1 LKKLDQEVLLME
13 RKLLVAALSM
23 LAGGLVVMAPIHSNA
38 QLATGDTRKVSQPTL
53 PSTCTTLFATLQTAN
68 RTFGNGDETTP
79 PDTSRIQAALN
90 KCKPASGSVGVVLA
104 AAGSSNAFLTGP
116 LTLPSGVVLVID
128 KGATLFGS
136 NNPANYQISGKPACG
151 TVQSSDGGCT
161 ALITATGANSGV
173 MGTGG
178 TIDGRGDINLVGQS
192 TSWWGVSNTAHSDG
206 KKQNNPRMIQATG
219 ANNFTVFDV
228 NLINAPF
235 FHIYYQA
242 GNGLTVWGVN
252 IKTPASTHNTD
263 GIDPDSA
270 TNVTIN
276 NCNVEDGDDGI
287 AIKTNASA
295 TSNITVEN
303 SNFFGTH
310 GISIGSQT
318 QFGVT
323 NVLVENNTINGKD
336 STGITSGD
344 NNGIRIKTNSSAGG
358 KVSQITYTNICMKNV
373 KHALVF
379 NPFYQNKTG
388 SDTVNF
394 TDIVVNGVRSVSSAS
409 SAGSIYEGFN
419 SSNPLNLT
427 LENVQLDA
435 TSSTASNAKIG
446 LFNTNFT
453 PSGSGVTTSSVSGSG
468 SVPACTSFPTF
479 PTL

>member
-1 LKKLDQEVLLME
+1 MQ
-13 RKLLVAALSM
+13 RRLLVAAL
-23 LAGGLVVMAPIHSNA
+23 LIWTGGPALMMPLRCNA
-38 QLATGDTRKVSQPTL
+38 QLATGDSRKVSQPTL
-53 PSTCTTLFATLQTAN
+53 PSTCTTLLATLQTSN
-68 RTFGNGDETTP
+68 RTFSNADETTP
-79 PDTSRIQAALN
+79 PDTSRIQTALN
-90 KCKPASGSVGVVLA
+90 KCKPASGSPSVGVVLA
-104 AAGSSNAFLTGP
+104 ASGSNTAFLTGP
-116 LTLPSGVVLVID
+116 LALPGGVILVID

-136 NNPANYQISGKPACG
+136 NNPANYQISGKPTCG

-161 ALITATGANSGV
+161 PLITANAANSGV

-178 TIDGRGDINLVGQS
+178 TIDGRGDINLAGQS
-192 TSWWGVSNTAHSDG
+192 TSWWGVSNTAKSDG
-206 KKQNNPRMIQATG
+206 KKQNNPRMIQASG
-219 ANNFTVFDV
+219 ANNFTVFGV

-235 FHIYYQA
+235 FHIYYQS

-252 IKTPASTHNTD
+252 IKTPANTHNTD

-276 NCNVEDGDDGI
+276 NCNVQDGDDGI

-310 GISIGSQT
+310 GISIGSET

-323 NVLVENNTINGKD
+323 NVLVENNTINGND
-336 STGITSGD
+336 STGIASSD
-344 NNGIRIKTNSSAGG
+344 NNGIRIKTNSSEGG

-388 SDTVNF
+388 SDTVDF

-409 SAGSIYEGFN
+409 SAGSTYEGFN
-419 SSNPLNLT
+419 TSNLLNLT

-435 TSSTASNAKIG
+435 TSSTASEAKIG

-453 PSGSGVTTSSVSGSG
+453 PSGTGVSTSSISGSG
-468 SVPACTSFPTF
+468 SAPACSSFPTF